1 MLLGNS
7 PIRDVPNDEKASE
20 KGKGESKKKTSGRGD
35 GLGALR
41 LRGGNRKEGDVILA
55 DIFRFLLDTERERNL
70 RERISV
76 VTGIFFWSGE

>member
-20 KGKGESKKKTSGRGD
+20 KGKGESKKKTRGRGD

-41 LRGGNRKEGDVILA
+41 LRGGNRKVILA